1 MINKQMIQYPI
12 IYSRPGAKTG
22 IGWGAHTTVADEC
35 KAANIKKALI
45 VTTGLRGTGIV
56 DEIKGILE
64 YNGVSTDIFN
74 KVTSNPKDYEIME
87 GYQAFKDAE
96 CDGVVSIGGGS
107 SHDCG
112 KGIRVVA
119 SNDGRHIMDFATG
132 VTDEGR
138 AKIVKFKPVT
148 IPQVSVNTTAG
159 TGAESNG
166 GAAITDTKRKVKQG
180 IMLPGEAATA
190 ALIDPL
196 LIRLMP
202 SNLAAWT
209 GWDAYTHA
217 FDSFL
222 SKINT
227 PPSAAIQLLAMKF
240 VAENIKEFSYNR
252 MNYVACEKMC
262 WAETMGGGGM
272 AFGAGGGIVHGFGND
287 IGAVTNAHHGRIMA
301 VLTLPLQRYNEVACP
316 GKFAEMARAV
326 GVDTTG
332 MTIMQAADKWFDEV
346 ERLLADLN
354 IKPGHLNEQFG
365 LEEKDLEHIVTR
377 GTSGFNKE
385 GNPRDLEFDDC
396 LKLLKSIM

>member
-1 MINKQMIQYPI
+1 MLNTQMIQYPI
-12 IYSRPGAKTG
+12 IYSRPGGRTG

-64 YNGVSTDIFN
+64 YNGVATDIFN
-74 KVTSNPKDYEIME
+74 KVTSNPKDHEIME
-87 GYQAFKDAE
+87 GYKAFKEAE

-119 SNDGRHIMDFATG
+119 SNDGRDIREFFTG
-132 VTDEGR
+132 VTDAGQKEVG
-138 AKIVKFKPVT
+138 VVKPVT
-148 IPQVSVNTTAG
+148 IPQISVNTTAG

-166 GAAITDTKRKVKQG
+166 GATITDTKRLVKQG
-180 IMLPGEAATA
+180 IMIPGEAATV
-190 ALIDPL
+190 ALIDPI
-196 LIRLMP
+196 LIRCMP

-209 GWDAYTHA
+209 GWDAFTHA

-227 PPSAAIQLLAMKF
+227 PPSAAIQLLTMKY
-240 VAENIKEFSYNR
+240 VAENIKEFTYNR
-252 MNYVACEKMC
+252 MNHVACEKMC

-287 IGAVTNAHHGRIMA
+287 IGAVTNVHHGWVMA
-301 VLTLPLQRYNEVACP
+301 VLSLPLQKFNQPACP
-316 GKFAEMARAV
+316 EKFAEMARAM

-332 MTIMQAADKWFDEV
+332 MTTMQASDKWFDEV
-346 ERLLADLN
+346 ERLLKDLN

-365 LEEKDLEHIVTR
+365 FEGKYVDHIVSR
-377 GTSGFNKE
+377 ATSGFNRE
-385 GNPRDLEFDDC
+385 GNPRDLEVDEC
-396 LKLLKSIM
+396 TELLKSIL

>member
-1 MINKQMIQYPI
+1 LINKQMIQYPI

-64 YNGVSTDIFN
+64 YNGVATDLFN
-74 KVTSNPKDYEIME
+74 KVTSNPKDHEIMA
-87 GYQAFKDAE
+87 GYKAFKEAE

-119 SNDGRHIMDFATG
+119 SNNGRDIGEFFTG
-132 VTDEGR
+132 VTDAGQK
-138 AKIVKFKPVT
+138 AVVKVKPVT
-148 IPQVSVNTTAG
+148 IPQISVNTTAG
-159 TGAESNG
+159 TGAESNS
-166 GAAITDTKRKVKQG
+166 GAAITDTKRWSKQG
-180 IMLPGEAATA
+180 IMIPGEAATA
-190 ALIDPL
+190 ALIDPI
-196 LIRLMP
+196 LIRCMP
-202 SNLAAWT
+202 SDLAAWT
-209 GWDAYTHA
+209 GWDAFTHA

-227 PPSAAIQLLAMKF
+227 PPSAAIQLLTMKF
-240 VAENIKEFSYNR
+240 VAENIKEFTYNR
-252 MNYVACEKMC
+252 MNHVACEKMC

-301 VLTLPLQRYNEVACP
+301 VLTLPLQRFNQPACP
-316 GKFAEMARAV
+316 EKFAEMARAM
-326 GVDTTG
+326 GVNTTG
-332 MTIMQAADKWFDEV
+332 MTVMQASDKWFDEV
-346 ERLLADLN
+346 ERLLKDLN
-354 IKPGHLNEQFG
+354 IKPGNLHEQFG
-365 LEEKDLEHIVTR
+365 FEEKDVDHIVQR
-377 GTSGFNKE
+377 ATSGFNRE
-385 GNPRDLEFDDC
+385 GNPRDLEVDNC
-396 LKLLKSIM
+396 TELLKSIL